1 MTLDVPWLC
10 SKCLRPCKAFQVL
23 RKPGKEAH
31 SPTDG
36 LFPAAWFATVSVFS
50 CHVN

>member
-1 MTLDVPWLC
+1 MTLDAPRLC
-10 SKCLRPCKAFQVL
+10 SKCLRPFKVLQVL

-31 SPTDG
+31 TSTDG

-50 CHVN
+50 SVM